1 MLTHGGQ
8 PSGCPRLAIMCP
20 WHGNQRMQRVEREDP
35 PGTSEWSA
43 CPQADP
49 FPSKAPS
56 WRHHLPVWT
65 GSCSNKV
72 QLTMVQRNT
81 WKLLTS
87 ANGETQFPH
96 FQVAP
101 WMGTAWP
108 GVAFRLK
115 CSGILLDNTFLLT
128 TILTNVTEIL
138 SHSKVGYF
146 YLWSREDPF
155 LVVANGNIHHPVIM
169 ALKKSRVLRGS
180 RGEKNLWKNNKN
192 WKTKSRIQHCLL
204 LRAANCVSLVSPT
217 TFKVEYKV

>member
-8 PSGCPRLAIMCP
+8 PSGCPRLVIMCP

-43 CPQADP
+43 YPQADP

-56 WRHHLPVWT
+56 WVHHLPVWT

-72 QLTMVQRNT
+72 QITMVQRNT
-81 WKLLTS
+81 WQLLTW
-87 ANGETQFPH
+87 ANGKTQFPH
-96 FQVAP
+96 FQAAP

-115 CSGILLDNTFLLT
+115 CSGILLDSTFLLT
-128 TILTNVTEIL
+128 TILTNVIEIL
-138 SHSKVGYF
+138 SHWKVGHF
-146 YLWSREDPF
+146 YLWSRKDPF

-169 ALKKSRVLRGS
+169 ALKKSRVLRGLE
-180 RGEKNLWKNNKN
+180 GKKTPLKEQQELKNKVKNSTLPGFESN
-192 WKTKSRIQHCLL
+192 
-204 LRAANCVSLVSPT
+204 
-217 TFKVEYKV
+217 